1 MERFPAATFLGSLD
15 DHDLDVVARAG
26 RKVVHRPGATFMH
39 EGGESSSVAFVT
51 AGTVKLVKSA
61 SSGRTVVLELRGPG
75 EVVGD
80 LGAIDGEPR
89 SAGAIALDRVEL
101 IVVSAATF
109 IDLTKSHPGLSQAMM
124 TTLVRRLREASG
136 RQLEAGSS
144 DVVGRV
150 CARLAQLCTSH
161 GQKGDDGVLLDR
173 AISQQELADWCGS
186 SRDSVVR
193 ALGELR
199 ELGWIATGRQ
209 KVLVVQP
216 DRVRERADG
225 PPD

>member
-1 MERFPAATFLGSLD
+1 M
-15 DHDLDVVARAG
+15 
-26 RKVVHRPGATFMH
+26 HRPGETVLR
-39 EGGESSSVAFVT
+39 EGGPSTSVVFVT
-51 AGTVKLVKSA
+51 SGTVKLVKSA
-61 SSGRTVVLELRGPG
+61 PSGRDVVLELRGPG
-75 EVVGD
+75 EVMGD

-89 SAGAIALDRVEL
+89 SASAVALDRVEL
-101 IVVSAATF
+101 VVLPASTF
-109 IDLTKSHPGLSQAMM
+109 LELTRSRPGIAQAMIS
-124 TTLVRRLREASG
+124 TLVRRVREASG
-136 RQLEAGSS
+136 RQLELGST

-161 GQKGDDGVLLDR
+161 GHPSDDGVLLDR

-199 ELGWIATGRQ
+199 QRGWIATGRQ
-209 KVLVVQP
+209 RVLVVEP
-216 DRVRERADG
+216 DLVRARADG

>member
-1 MERFPAATFLGSLD
+1 MGPYPATTFLGGLD
-15 DHDLDVVARAG
+15 QADLDAVVRAG
-26 RKVVHRPGATFMH
+26 RAVMHRPGETVLR
-39 EGGESSSVAFVT
+39 EGGPSTSVVFVT
-51 AGTVKLVKSA
+51 SGTVKLVKSA
-61 SSGRTVVLELRGPG
+61 PSGRDVVLELRGPG
-75 EVVGD
+75 EVMGD

-89 SAGAIALDRVEL
+89 SASAVALDRVDL
-101 IVVSAATF
+101 VVLAASTF
-109 IDLTKSHPGLSQAMM
+109 LDLTRSRPGVAQAMIA
-124 TTLVRRLREASG
+124 TLVRRLREASG
-136 RQLEAGSS
+136 RQLELGST

-161 GQKGDDGVLLDR
+161 GQPSDDGVLLDR

-199 ELGWIATGRQ
+199 QQGWIATGRQ
-209 KVLVVQP
+209 RVLVVEP
-216 DRVRERADG
+216 ELVKGRAEG

>member
-1 MERFPAATFLGSLD
+1 MGPYPAMTFLGGL
-15 DHDLDVVARAG
+15 HQGDLDAVVRAG
-26 RKVVHRPGATFMH
+26 RRIVYRPGDTVLG
-39 EGGESSSVAFVT
+39 EGSPSTSVVFVMG
-51 AGTVKLVKSA
+51 GTVKLVKSA
-61 SSGRTVVLELRGPG
+61 ASGRAVVLELRGPG
-75 EVVGD
+75 EVMGD

-89 SAGAIALDRVEL
+89 SAGAVALDLVEL
-101 IVVSAATF
+101 LVLPAAAF
-109 IDLTKSHPGLSQAMM
+109 LDLTRSRPGVPQAMIA
-124 TTLVRRLREASG
+124 TLVRRLREASG
-136 RQLEAGSS
+136 RQLELGSS

-161 GQKGDDGVLLDR
+161 GQVSDDGVLLDR

-199 ELGWIATGRQ
+199 HRGWIATGRQ
-209 KVLVVQP
+209 RVLVVEP
-216 DRVRERADG
+216 DLIRARAEG